1 MRTFMKHHRRSG
13 PRSRPLFVWILSIF
27 NNLYVWI
34 LAFLA
39 INSLIISK
47 KAVPLQRFTKK
58 QREKH
63 CKTQWKTRQNI
74 DITTHDISRQ
84 LRTKDRIQRDQKH
97 AP

>member
-1 MRTFMKHHRRSG
+1 MKHHRRSG

-58 QREKH
+58 QREK
-63 CKTQWKTRQNI
+63 TLQNAVENKAKYRHHN
-74 DITTHDISRQ
+74 T
-84 LRTKDRIQRDQKH
+84 
-97 AP
+97 